1 MCQCLV
7 RKSRRR
13 GRYGEYVVT
22 RRGGWWVRLGL
33 GLDVGLGARL
43 GLGARCSVPF
53 GSFFLSTCPFF
64 VLKNWPCP
72 P

>member
-33 GLDVGLGARL
+33 GLEVGLEARL
-43 GLGARCSVPF
+43 GLGLEVGLEARL
-53 GSFFLSTCPFF
+53 GLG
-64 VLKNWPCP
+64 LGLGLG
-72 P
+72 